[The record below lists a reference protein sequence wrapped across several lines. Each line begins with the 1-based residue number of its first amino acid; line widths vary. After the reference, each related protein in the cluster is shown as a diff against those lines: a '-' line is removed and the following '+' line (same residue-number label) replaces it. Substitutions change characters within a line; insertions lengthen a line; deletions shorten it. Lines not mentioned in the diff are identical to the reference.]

1 MDYKIDCVELKIN
14 DYSEQYGKFVFESL
28 EYGQGITLGNLIRR
42 ILLSELTG
50 IAIVAIRIAGVNN
63 EFSSIP
69 GVREDILEIILNL
82 KQIILKGNIDKTVLG
97 RLKVQGPLV
106 ITANLIQVP
115 EITIVNPNQYIAT
128 ISDNSIIEIEFKI
141 EKGKNYQLSDL
152 KTLDDP
158 IDFLQIDAIFNPITK
173 VAYEIEQI
181 DIYSKLSKERLILEI
196 WTNGSI
202 SPSEALFFS
211 GNTIQ
216 KLTQPLINNNFQD
229 IRNELSEKKK
239 KLNEVPIE
247 ELVLSARAYNGL
259 KRAQINFIGDLI
271 KYSVKDLKEIKNFG
285 QKSIEEVVS
294 SLKKILDINLI

>member
-152 KTLDDP
+152 RTLDDP

-173 VAYEIEQI
+173 IAYEIEQI

-202 SPSEALFFS
+202 SPSEALLFS
-211 GNTIQ
+211 GNIIQ

>member
-152 KTLDDP
+152 RTLDDP

-173 VAYEIEQI
+173 IAYEIEQI

-202 SPSEALFFS
+202 SPSEALLFS
-211 GNTIQ
+211 GNIIQ

-239 KLNEVPIE
+239 KT
-247 ELVLSARAYNGL
+247 
-259 KRAQINFIGDLI
+259 
-271 KYSVKDLKEIKNFG
+271 
-285 QKSIEEVVS
+285 
-294 SLKKILDINLI
+294 